1 MTIND
6 EIIIIANQIAN
17 KGKKP
22 SVALIKTKLT
32 SSVPLHT
39 IISVLKSWSHDPDF
53 TSVQRID
60 ITPQIAIKNK
70 NDDIELLIQAAI
82 APLYKE
88 IAALKQTISLL
99 SEKLK

>member
-6 EIIIIANQIAN
+6 EIITIANQIAN
-17 KGKKP
+17 QGKKP

-32 SSVPLHT
+32 SPVPLPT

-53 TSVQRID
+53 TSVQIIQSIEPKSAED
-60 ITPQIAIKNK
+60 K
-70 NDDIELLIQAAI
+70 NDGIESLIQAAV
-82 APLYKE
+82 APLYKG
-88 IAALKQTISLL
+88 IAALKQTVNLL